1 MSNLPE
7 PSRVAAA
14 GGQQSRQRDIRKID
28 DVPARYRSHPS
39 FGALI
44 DDPAHRGDPNGKVLR
59 EAMTA
64 IEAEFSGAVKAPV
77 SRSDT
82 PYIDFYDGE
91 GHPFDIKTPLSP
103 DKGDKWEFD
112 PVSNAQTILHQL
124 DMDHP
129 NKYTKKAEPVA
140 VMVDTTYMTSR
151 DRDALWHELRK
162 NTKDDRAVL
171 KRVFEVNVDLDGRKP
186 VRAKQ
191 PLTAAQLAVLSGRGR

>member
-28 DVPARYRSHPS
+28 DVPARYRNHPS
-39 FGALI
+39 FDALI
-44 DDPAHRGDPNGKVLR
+44 DDPAHHGDPNGKVLR

-64 IEAEFSGAVKAPV
+64 IEAEFSGAVKA
-77 SRSDT
+77 
-82 PYIDFYDGE
+82 
-91 GHPFDIKTPLSP
+91 PLSP

>member
-14 GGQQSRQRDIRKID
+14 GGLQSRQRDIRKID
-28 DVPARYRSHPS
+28 DVPARYRNHPS
-39 FGALI
+39 FDALI
-44 DDPAHRGDPNGKVLR
+44 DDPAHHGDPNGKVLR

-64 IEAEFSGAVKAPV
+64 IEAELSGAVKGPV
-77 SRSDT
+77 LRSDT
-82 PYIDFYDGE
+82 PYIDFYDGD

-103 DKGDKWEFD
+103 DKGDKWQFD

-129 NKYTKKAEPVA
+129 NKYTGKNEPVA
-140 VMVDTTYMTSR
+140 VMMDTTYMTAG

-171 KRVFEVNVDLDGRKP
+171 KRVFEINVDPNGRQP
-186 VRAKQ
+186 VMAKR
-191 PLTAAQLAVLSGRGR
+191 PMIAARLAALSGRGR

>member
-14 GGQQSRQRDIRKID
+14 GGLQSRQRDIRKID
-28 DVPARYRSHPS
+28 DVPARYRNHPS
-39 FGALI
+39 FDALI
-44 DDPAHRGDPNGKVLR
+44 DDPAHHGDPNGKVLR

-64 IEAEFSGAVKAPV
+64 IEAELSGAVKGPV
-77 SRSDT
+77 LRSDT
-82 PYIDFYDGE
+82 PYIDFYDGD

-103 DKGDKWEFD
+103 DKGDKWQFD

-129 NKYTKKAEPVA
+129 NKYTGKNEPVA
-140 VMVDTTYMTSR
+140 VMMDTTYMTAG

-171 KRVFEVNVDLDGRKP
+171 KRVFEINVDPDGRKP
-186 VRAKQ
+186 VMAKR
-191 PLTAAQLAVLSGRGR
+191 PMIAARLAALSGRGR